1 LRLLID
7 ESIPEQILPYVA
19 EFEPSIVRRER
30 LKGLRNGFLLRAAVD
45 RGFTVIFS
53 ADQSL
58 RFQQNLGKI
67 GIGAVVIVN
76 IRNRMKDIL
85 PVLPKIKNAIA
96 SVAAGEVIEVLP
108 TEHFALAYGR
118 GVDPRSRRLAPMR
131 IRSASNFV
139 RCSAVRIVS
148 ISLLVASISW
158 CTCGRTPLM
167 AASIFAR

>member
-7 ESIPEQILPYVA
+7 ESIPEQIEPYVA
-19 EFEPSIVRRER
+19 EFEPSTVRRER
-30 LKGLRNGFLLRAAVD
+30 LKGLQNGVLLRAAVD

-85 PVLPKIKNAIA
+85 PVLPKVKNAIA
-96 SVAAGEVIEVLP
+96 AARPGDIIEVFPDQRAL
-108 TEHFALAYGR
+108 FA
-118 GVDPRSRRLAPMR
+118 
-131 IRSASNFV
+131 
-139 RCSAVRIVS
+139 
-148 ISLLVASISW
+148 
-158 CTCGRTPLM
+158 
-167 AASIFAR
+167 

>member
-7 ESIPEQILPYVA
+7 ESIPEQIEPYLA
-19 EFEPSIVRRER
+19 EFEASIVRRER
-30 LKGLRNGFLLRAAVD
+30 LKGLRNGVLLRAAVD

-85 PVLPKIKNAIA
+85 PELDRIKQAIA
-96 SVAAGEVIEVLP
+96 TVRPGE
-108 TEHFALAYGR
+108 
-118 GVDPRSRRLAPMR
+118 
-131 IRSASNFV
+131 
-139 RCSAVRIVS
+139 IVEIYPS
-148 ISLLVASISW
+148 
-158 CTCGRTPLM
+158 
-167 AASIFAR
+167 